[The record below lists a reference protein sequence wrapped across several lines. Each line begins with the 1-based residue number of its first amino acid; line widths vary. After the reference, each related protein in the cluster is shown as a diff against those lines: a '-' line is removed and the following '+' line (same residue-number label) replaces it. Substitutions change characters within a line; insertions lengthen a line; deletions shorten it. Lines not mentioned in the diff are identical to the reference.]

1 MSEPTTSASAS
12 NNTGRRSSSPY
23 SSTTA
28 AATGSGGA
36 PVFPAM
42 KKAKS
47 QGGACSLDGNKNGQ
61 QQITPHV
68 HFGAHSPMIEDDPSD
83 GAMEASPSSAF
94 LDAACLHQEE
104 ESPPICLGRRPR
116 LRILRKSL
124 CMFYWQL
131 CEEAL
136 STPLLKLIYPI
147 DQFLDFVC
155 EAKPTLPSN
164 FEENTWATL
173 KSAISAIFLKQPD
186 PCDLEKLY
194 QAVNDLCLH
203 KMGGTLYQR
212 IEKECEE
219 FICAA
224 LQALVGQ
231 SEDLVVFLS
240 LVEKCWQ
247 DFCDQMLMIRGIAL
261 YLDRTYVKQNPNV
274 RSLWDMGLQ
283 LFRKHLS
290 LASEVEHK
298 TVFGL
303 LKMIESERLGE
314 AVDRTLLSH
323 LLKFFTALGIYP
335 ESFEKPFL
343 ECTSEFYAAEGV
355 KYIQQSDVP
364 DYLKHV
370 EMPTLP
376 GCKYKKAISSYCR
389 KATSERHISAIS
401 DKGFTVLM
409 DGKRIEDLH
418 RMYVLFSR
426 VNALES
432 LRQSLNQYIRRTG
445 QGMVMDEEKDKDMV
459 SCLLEFKANL
469 DRIWEESFLKNE
481 AFSNT
486 IKDAFEYLINL
497 RQNKPAELIAKFVDE
512 KLRAGNK
519 GASEEELEGTL
530 DKVLVLFRFIQGK
543 DVFEAFYKKDL
554 AKRLLLGKSASIDAE
569 KSMITKLK
577 TECGSQFTNKL
588 EGMFK
593 DIELSKEINESFKQS
608 SQART
613 KLPSGIEM
621 SVHVLTTG
629 YWPTYPPMDVRLPHE
644 LNVYQDIFKEF
655 YLSKYS
661 GRRLMW
667 QNSLGHCVLK
677 AEFPKGKKE
686 LAVSL
691 FQTVVLM
698 LFNDAQKLSFQDIKD
713 STGIEDKEL
722 RRTLQS
728 LACGKFRVLNKI
740 PKGRDVEDED
750 TFVFNDQFN
759 APLYRI
765 KVNAIQMKET
775 VEENT
780 STTER
785 VFQDRQY
792 QVDAAIVRI
801 MKTRKMLSHT
811 LLITELF
818 QQNARNKG
826 LYRQFFATLCT
837 LKSVKRSDGLA
848 DSGRGGRG
856 IIVIFIG
863 NERGVEGGGGGF
875 VVGIVIRVEIV
886 IYGFAAFL
894 ETGFARDLDRTPA
907 QRHRC
912 YGYQRRR
919 HRPHLRRSLV
929 CFLTRSSLLS
939 GALGKRIKLLAVK
952 WAGSRR
958 AVWPNEVK
966 QAHYDIS

>member
-1 MSEPTTSASAS
+1 MSLPTK
-12 NNTGRRSSSPY
+12 RSGTAGSSP
-23 SSTTA
+23 S
-28 AATGSGGA
+28 
-36 PVFPAM
+36 PPPPM

-47 QGGACSLDGNKNGQ
+47 LLLRA
-61 QQITPHV
+61 
-68 HFGAHSPMIEDDPSD
+68 PSD
-83 GAMEASPSSAF
+83 DAVLDSSSMP
-94 LDAACLHQEE
+94 LDDDLPNARAANLSRKKATPPQPAKKLLIKLH
-104 ESPPICLGRRPR
+104 
-116 LRILRKSL
+116 K
-124 CMFYWQL
+124 
-131 CEEAL
+131 
-136 STPLLKLIYPI
+136 
-147 DQFLDFVC
+147 
-155 EAKPTLPSN
+155 AKPTLPTN
-164 FEENTWATL
+164 FEEDTWAKL
-173 KSAISAIFLKQPD
+173 KSAICAIFLKQPNS
-186 PCDLEKLY
+186 CDLEKLY
-194 QAVNDLCLH
+194 QAVNDLCLY
-203 KMGGTLYQR
+203 KMGGNLYQR
-212 IEKECEE
+212 IEKECESH
-219 FICAA
+219 ISAA
-224 LQALVGQ
+224 LQSLVGQ
-231 SEDLVVFLS
+231 SPDLVVFLS
-240 LVEKCWQ
+240 LVERCWQ
-247 DFCDQMLMIRGIAL
+247 DLCDQMLMIRGIAL
-261 YLDRTYVKQNPNV
+261 YLDRTYVKQTANV

-290 LASEVEHK
+290 LSPEVEHK
-298 TVFGL
+298 TVTGL
-303 LKMIESERLGE
+303 LRMIESERKGE
-314 AVDRTLLSH
+314 AVDRTLLNH
-323 LLKFFTALGIYP
+323 LLKMFTALGIYA

-355 KYIQQSDVP
+355 KYMQQSDVP

-370 EMPTLP
+370 EIRLQEEHERCLIYLDAST
-376 GCKYKKAISSYCR
+376 R
-389 KATSERHISAIS
+389 KPLIATAEKQLLERHIPAIL
-401 DKGFTVLM
+401 DKGFAMLM
-409 DGKRIEDLH
+409 DGNRIEDLQ
-418 RMYVLFSR
+418 RMYSLFLR

-432 LRQSLNQYIRRTG
+432 LRQAISSYIRRTG
-445 QGMVMDEEKDKDMV
+445 QGIVLDEEKDKDMV
-459 SCLLEFKANL
+459 SSLLEFKASL
-469 DRIWEESFLKNE
+469 DTTWEESFSKNE
-481 AFSNT
+481 AFCNT
-486 IKDAFEYLINL
+486 IKDSFEHLINL
-497 RQNKPAELIAKFVDE
+497 RQNRPAELIAKFLDE

-519 GASEEELEGTL
+519 GTSEEELEGTL

-554 AKRLLLGKSASIDAE
+554 AKRLLLGKTASIDAE
-569 KSMITKLK
+569 KSMISKLK

-698 LFNDAQKLSFQDIKD
+698 LFNDAEKLSFQDIKD

-728 LACGKFRVLNKI
+728 LACGKVRVLQKL
-740 PKGRDVEDED
+740 PKGRDVEDD
-750 TFVFNDQFN
+750 DSFVFNDVFT

-765 KVNAIQMKET
+765 KVNAIQLKET

-801 MKTRKMLSHT
+801 MKTRKVLSHT

-818 QQNARNKG
+818 QQVT
-826 LYRQFFATLCT
+826 TLPFGY
-837 LKSVKRSDGLA
+837 L
-848 DSGRGGRG
+848 
-856 IIVIFIG
+856 IQ
-863 NERGVEGGGGGF
+863 VEY
-875 VVGIVIRVEIV
+875 VNS
-886 IYGFAAFL
+886 
-894 ETGFARDLDRTPA
+894 
-907 QRHRC
+907 H
-912 YGYQRRR
+912 
-919 HRPHLRRSLV
+919 
-929 CFLTRSSLLS
+929 
-939 GALGKRIKLLAVK
+939 
-952 WAGSRR
+952 
-958 AVWPNEVK
+958 
-966 QAHYDIS
+966 

>member
-1 MSEPTTSASAS
+1 MSQPTTSTNPSKRSA
-12 NNTGRRSSSPY
+12 SPY
-23 SSTTA
+23 SSSSSTTTA
-28 AATGSGGA
+28 GAGAAAA
-36 PVFPAM
+36 PIFPAM

-47 QGGACSLDGNKNGQ
+47 QAVACSLDGNKNGQ
-61 QQITPHV
+61 QQIAPHV
-68 HFGAHSPMIEDDPSD
+68 HFAEPPAHSPMIEDDPNDVALETSSPSNAIRAVPCCFWRRSNRQLVSEE
-83 GAMEASPSSAF
+83 GNASPAYEEAS
-94 LDAACLHQEE
+94 
-104 ESPPICLGRRPR
+104 
-116 LRILRKSL
+116 
-124 CMFYWQL
+124 
-131 CEEAL
+131 
-136 STPLLKLIYPI
+136 
-147 DQFLDFVC
+147 
-155 EAKPTLPSN
+155 KPTLPNN

-203 KMGGTLYQR
+203 KMGGSLYQR
-212 IEKECEE
+212 IENECEAY
-219 FICAA
+219 ISAA
-224 LQALVGQ
+224 LQI
-231 SEDLVVFLS
+231 F
-240 LVEKCWQ
+240 
-247 DFCDQMLMIRGIAL
+247 
-261 YLDRTYVKQNPNV
+261 
-274 RSLWDMGLQ
+274 

-314 AVDRTLLSH
+314 AVDRTLLNH
-323 LLKFFTALGIYP
+323 LLKMFTALGIYP

-343 ECTSEFYAAEGV
+343 EGTSEFYAAEGV
-355 KYIQQSDVP
+355 KYMQQADVP

-370 EMPTLP
+370 EVRLQEEHERCLIYLDAST
-376 GCKYKKAISSYCR
+376 R
-389 KATSERHISAIS
+389 KPLVATAERQLLERHISAIL
-401 DKGFTVLM
+401 DKGFMMLM
-409 DGKRIEDLH
+409 DGKRIEDLQ
-418 RMYVLFSR
+418 RMYMLFSR

-432 LRQSLNQYIRRTG
+432 LRQSLSQYIRRTG
-445 QGMVMDEEKDKDMV
+445 QSIVMDEEKDKDMV
-459 SCLLEFKANL
+459 SSLLEFKANL
-469 DRIWEESFLKNE
+469 DRIWEESFYKNE

-486 IKDAFEYLINL
+486 IKDSFEHLINI
-497 RQNKPAELIAKFVDE
+497 RQNRPAELIAKFVDE

-519 GASEEELEGTL
+519 GTSEEELEGTL

-608 SQART
+608 SQARNET
-613 KLPSGIEM
+613 AIWNRDECPCIKQ
-621 SVHVLTTG
+621 TG

-677 AEFPKGKKE
+677 AEFSKGKKE

-698 LFNDAQKLSFQDIKD
+698 LFNDAQKLGFQDIKE

-728 LACGKFRVLNKI
+728 LACGKFRVLQKI
-740 PKGRDVEDED
+740 PKGRDVEDD
-750 TFVFNDQFN
+750 DSFVFNDQFT

-801 MKTRKMLSHT
+801 MKTRKVLSHT

-818 QQNARNKG
+818 QQ
-826 LYRQFFATLCT
+826 
-837 LKSVKRSDGLA
+837 LKFPIKPA
-848 DSGRGGRG
+848 D
-856 IIVIFIG
+856 
-863 NERGVEGGGGGF
+863 
-875 VVGIVIRVEIV
+875 
-886 IYGFAAFL
+886 L
-894 ETGFARDLDRTPA
+894 K
-907 QRHRC
+907 
-912 YGYQRRR
+912 
-919 HRPHLRRSLV
+919 
-929 CFLTRSSLLS
+929 
-939 GALGKRIKLLAVK
+939 KRIESLIDREYLERDKNNPQIYNYLA
-952 WAGSRR
+952 
-958 AVWPNEVK
+958 
-966 QAHYDIS
+966 

>member
-1 MSEPTTSASAS
+1 MSQPNTSTTPATSASAS
-12 NNTGRRSSSPY
+12 ASTSTSTSAVPVKRSSSPH
-23 SSTTA
+23 SSTTPT
-28 AATGSGGA
+28 ATGVGA
-36 PVFPAM
+36 VPVVPAM

-47 QGGACSLDGNKNGQ
+47 QAVACSLDGNKNGQ

-68 HFGAHSPMIEDDPSD
+68 HFAEPPVHSPMMEDDPSD
-83 GAMEASPSSAF
+83 VVMEASPSSTVFGRGVSASGGGVTAN
-94 LDAACLHQEE
+94 LSRKKAT
-104 ESPPICLGRRPR
+104 PPQPT
-116 LRILRKSL
+116 K
-124 CMFYWQL
+124 
-131 CEEAL
+131 
-136 STPLLKLIYPI
+136 KLVIK
-147 DQFLDFVC
+147 LVK
-155 EAKPTLPSN
+155 AKPTLPSN

-173 KSAISAIFLKQPD
+173 KSAINAIFLKQPD

-203 KMGGTLYQR
+203 KMGGSLYQR

-219 FICAA
+219 FISAA
-224 LQALVGQ
+224 LQTLVGQ
-231 SEDLVVFLS
+231 SEDLAVFLS

-261 YLDRTYVKQNPNV
+261 YLDRTYVKQTPNV

-314 AVDRTLLSH
+314 AVDRTLLNH
-323 LLKFFTALGIYP
+323 LLKMFTALGIYA

-343 ECTSEFYAAEGV
+343 EATSEFYAAEGI
-355 KYIQQSDVP
+355 KYMQQSDVP

-370 EMPTLP
+370 E
-376 GCKYKKAISSYCR
+376 CESFCFFFFNIFIR
-389 KATSERHISAIS
+389 
-401 DKGFTVLM
+401 VL
-409 DGKRIEDLH
+409 ILSPEL
-418 RMYVLFSR
+418 YLLFSR

-432 LRQSLNQYIRRTG
+432 LRQSLSQYIRRTG
-445 QGMVMDEEKDKDMV
+445 QGIVMDEEKDKDMV
-459 SCLLEFKANL
+459 SSLLEFKANL
-469 DRIWEESFLKNE
+469 DRIWEESFSKNE
-481 AFSNT
+481 AFGNT
-486 IKDAFEYLINL
+486 IKDAFEHLINI
-497 RQNKPAELIAKFVDE
+497 RQNRPAELIAKFVDE
-512 KLRAGNK
+512 KLRSGNK

-530 DKVLVLFRFIQGK
+530 DRVLVLFRFIQGK

-698 LFNDAQKLSFQDIKD
+698 LFNDAQKLSFQDIKE

-728 LACGKFRVLNKI
+728 LACGKFRVLQKI

-750 TFVFNDQFN
+750 SFMFNDQFT
-759 APLYRI
+759 APLYRL

-801 MKTRKMLSHT
+801 MKTRKVLSHT

-818 QQNARNKG
+818 QQ
-826 LYRQFFATLCT
+826 
-837 LKSVKRSDGLA
+837 LKFPIKPA
-848 DSGRGGRG
+848 D
-856 IIVIFIG
+856 
-863 NERGVEGGGGGF
+863 
-875 VVGIVIRVEIV
+875 
-886 IYGFAAFL
+886 L
-894 ETGFARDLDRTPA
+894 K
-907 QRHRC
+907 
-912 YGYQRRR
+912 
-919 HRPHLRRSLV
+919 
-929 CFLTRSSLLS
+929 
-939 GALGKRIKLLAVK
+939 KRIESLIDREYLERDKNNPQIYNYLA
-952 WAGSRR
+952 
-958 AVWPNEVK
+958 
-966 QAHYDIS
+966 

>member
-1 MSEPTTSASAS
+1 MSQPTT
-12 NNTGRRSSSPY
+12 NPKKRSSFFISTNPS
-23 SSTTA
+23 SSTPT
-28 AATGSGGA
+28 TGSGDVGSGT
-36 PVFPAM
+36 PAYSLM

-47 QGGACSLDGNKNGQ
+47 QAVNGQ
-61 QQITPHV
+61 HV
-68 HFGAHSPMIEDDPSD
+68 HFDNLEDPS
-83 GAMEASPSSAF
+83 GNSAMMEDSNMDAPSRASVGGGVTANLSRKKAT
-94 LDAACLHQEE
+94 
-104 ESPPICLGRRPR
+104 PPQPA
-116 LRILRKSL
+116 K
-124 CMFYWQL
+124 
-131 CEEAL
+131 
-136 STPLLKLIYPI
+136 KLVIK
-147 DQFLDFVC
+147 LVK
-155 EAKPTLPSN
+155 AKPTLPTN

-173 KSAISAIFLKQPD
+173 KSAISAIFLKQRN
-186 PCDLEKLY
+186 PCDLEALY

-203 KMGGTLYQR
+203 KMGGSLYQR
-212 IEKECEE
+212 IEKECESH
-219 FICAA
+219 IAAA
-224 LQALVGQ
+224 LRSLAGQ

-240 LVEKCWQ
+240 LVERRWQ
-247 DFCDQMLMIRGIAL
+247 DFCDKMLMIRGIAL
-261 YLDRTYVKQNPNV
+261 FLDRTYVKQTPNV

-290 LASEVEHK
+290 LASEVEYK

-303 LKMIESERLGE
+303 LQMIESERLGE
-314 AVDRTLLSH
+314 AVERTLLNH
-323 LLKFFTALGIYP
+323 LLKMFTALGIYA

-343 ECTSEFYAAEGV
+343 ERTSEFYAAEGV
-355 KYIQQSDVP
+355 KYMQQSDVP

-370 EMPTLP
+370 EVRLHEEHERCLLYLDAGT
-376 GCKYKKAISSYCR
+376 R
-389 KATSERHISAIS
+389 KPLIATAERQLLERHISAIL
-401 DKGFTVLM
+401 DKGFTLLM
-409 DGKRIEDLH
+409 DGNRIEDLQ
-418 RMYVLFSR
+418 RMYVLFCR

-432 LRQSLNQYIRRTG
+432 LRQALNSYIRRTG
-445 QGMVMDEEKDKDMV
+445 QSIVLDEEKDKDMV
-459 SCLLEFKANL
+459 SSLLEFKASL
-469 DRIWEESFLKNE
+469 DTIWEESFSKNE

-486 IKDAFEYLINL
+486 IKDAFEHLINI
-497 RQNKPAELIAKFVDE
+497 RQNRPAELIAKFLDE

-519 GASEEELEGTL
+519 GTSEEELEGTL

-569 KSMITKLK
+569 KSMISKLK

-613 KLPSGIEM
+613 KLPTGIEM
-621 SVHVLTTG
+621 SVHVLTMG

-691 FQTVVLM
+691 FQTVALM
-698 LFNDAQKLSFQDIKD
+698 LFNDAEKLSFQDIKEA
-713 STGIEDKEL
+713 TGIEDKEL

-728 LACGKFRVLNKI
+728 LACGKVRVLQKI
-740 PKGRDVEDED
+740 PKGRDVEDDD
-750 TFVFNDQFN
+750 TFVFNDQFT

-801 MKTRKMLSHT
+801 MKTRKVLSHT

-818 QQNARNKG
+818 QQ
-826 LYRQFFATLCT
+826 Q
-837 LKSVKRSDGLA
+837 LKFPIKPA
-848 DSGRGGRG
+848 D
-856 IIVIFIG
+856 
-863 NERGVEGGGGGF
+863 
-875 VVGIVIRVEIV
+875 
-886 IYGFAAFL
+886 L
-894 ETGFARDLDRTPA
+894 K
-907 QRHRC
+907 
-912 YGYQRRR
+912 
-919 HRPHLRRSLV
+919 
-929 CFLTRSSLLS
+929 
-939 GALGKRIKLLAVK
+939 KRIESLIDREYLERDKNNPQIYNYLA
-952 WAGSRR
+952 
-958 AVWPNEVK
+958 
-966 QAHYDIS
+966 

>member
-1 MSEPTTSASAS
+1 MNRRALRQAIAFGVPATLPASERSPSLLSSISLLSLPFLPQYDALCLMSHSKRSTCSSGTPPSIMKKPKSQPHAFPTDSKNGVRRIGNDDEGVDSMLIDGVTAESMIIDDDLKAEAANASAIAVGAVGSSRNPTT
-12 NNTGRRSSSPY
+12 GV
-23 SSTTA
+23 A
-28 AATGSGGA
+28 ANLSR
-36 PVFPAM
+36 
-42 KKAKS
+42 KKA
-47 QGGACSLDGNKNGQ
+47 
-61 QQITPHV
+61 TPPQPAKKLV
-68 HFGAHSPMIEDDPSD
+68 I
-83 GAMEASPSSAF
+83 
-94 LDAACLHQEE
+94 
-104 ESPPICLGRRPR
+104 R
-116 LRILRKSL
+116 LVKDK
-124 CMFYWQL
+124 
-131 CEEAL
+131 
-136 STPLLKLIYPI
+136 PKLP
-147 DQFLDFVC
+147 
-155 EAKPTLPSN
+155 AN
-164 FEENTWATL
+164 FEENTWGTL
-173 KSAISAIFLKQPD
+173 KSAITAIFLKRPD
-186 PCDLEKLY
+186 PCDSEKLY
-194 QAVNDLCLH
+194 QAVSDLCLH
-203 KMGGTLYQR
+203 KMGGNLYKR
-212 IEKECEE
+212 IQQECESY
-219 FICAA
+219 ISAA
-224 LQALVGQ
+224 LQSLVGQ
-231 SEDLVVFLS
+231 SPDLVVFLS

-247 DFCDQMLMIRGIAL
+247 DFCNQMLMIRGIAL
-261 YLDRTYVKQNPNV
+261 YLDRTYVKQTPSV

-290 LASEVEHK
+290 SAPEVEHK
-298 TVFGL
+298 TVTGL
-303 LKMIESERLGE
+303 LRLIAKERLGE
-314 AVDRTLLSH
+314 AIDRTLVNH
-323 LLKFFTALGIYP
+323 LLKMFTALGTYS

-343 ECTSEFYAAEGV
+343 EFTSEFYASEGV
-355 KYIQQSDVP
+355 KYMQQSDVP

-370 EMPTLP
+370 ESRLHEEHERCLLYLDPST
-376 GCKYKKAISSYCR
+376 R
-389 KATSERHISAIS
+389 KPLVAAAERQLLERHISAIL
-401 DKGFTVLM
+401 DKGFTLLM
-409 DGKRIEDLH
+409 NGNRIEDIQ

-432 LRQSLNQYIRRTG
+432 LRQALTSYIRGTG
-445 QGMVMDEEKDKDMV
+445 QGMVMDEEKDKDLV
-459 SCLLEFKANL
+459 PCLLDFKASL
-469 DRIWEESFLKNE
+469 DRIWEESFSRNE

-486 IKDAFEYLINL
+486 IKDAFEHLINL
-497 RQNKPAELIAKFVDE
+497 RQNRPAELIAKFLDE

-519 GASEEELEGTL
+519 GTSEEELEGIL
-530 DKVLVLFRFIQGK
+530 DKVLGK

-569 KSMITKLK
+569 KSMISKLK

-655 YLSKYS
+655 YLSKHS

-713 STGIEDKEL
+713 STCIEDKEL

-728 LACGKFRVLNKI
+728 LACGKVRVLQKPNVVSLNCHHGSSKDKKLWLDFDAVCPTTLLVPTKLGI
-740 PKGRDVEDED
+740 GHKRRNSHWQYMLACYIFVVVLSLSSSKHDADDGFPKGREVDDED
-750 TFVFNDQFN
+750 SFLFNEEFS

-775 VEENT
+775 VEENA

-801 MKTRKMLSHT
+801 MKTRKVLSHT

-818 QQNARNKG
+818 QQLKFPIKPADLKKRIESLIDREYLERDKSNPQSARDG
-826 LYRQFFATLCT
+826 
-837 LKSVKRSDGLA
+837 SVKDK
-848 DSGRGGRG
+848 
-856 IIVIFIG
+856 
-863 NERGVEGGGGGF
+863 
-875 VVGIVIRVEIV
+875 
-886 IYGFAAFL
+886 
-894 ETGFARDLDRTPA
+894 P
-907 QRHRC
+907 
-912 YGYQRRR
+912 
-919 HRPHLRRSLV
+919 
-929 CFLTRSSLLS
+929 
-939 GALGKRIKLLAVK
+939 K
-952 WAGSRR
+952 
-958 AVWPNEVK
+958 K
-966 QAHYDIS
+966 QS

>member
-1 MSEPTTSASAS
+1 MSLPNKRTAS
-12 NNTGRRSSSPY
+12 NNNSNNYSP
-23 SSTTA
+23 S
-28 AATGSGGA
+28 
-36 PVFPAM
+36 AM

-47 QGGACSLDGNKNGQ
+47 QAVACSVDTANKNGL
-61 QQITPHV
+61 HHDNDAV
-68 HFGAHSPMIEDDPSD
+68 FDPS
-83 GAMEASPSSAF
+83 SIS
-94 LDAACLHQEE
+94 LDDDLKPDEPRQQAAANLSRKKAQ
-104 ESPPICLGRRPR
+104 PPQPAKKLVI
-116 LRILRKSL
+116 K
-124 CMFYWQL
+124 
-131 CEEAL
+131 
-136 STPLLKLIYPI
+136 LLK
-147 DQFLDFVC
+147 
-155 EAKPTLPSN
+155 AKPTLPTN
-164 FEENTWATL
+164 FEEDTWAKL
-173 KSAISAIFLKQPD
+173 KLAIKAIFLKQPTS
-186 PCDLEKLY
+186 CDLEKLY

-203 KMGGTLYQR
+203 KMGGNLYQR

-219 FICAA
+219 HISAA
-224 LQALVGQ
+224 IRSLVGQ
-231 SEDLVVFLS
+231 SPDLVVFLS
-240 LVEKCWQ
+240 LVERCWQ
-247 DFCDQMLMIRGIAL
+247 DLCDQMLMIRGIAL
-261 YLDRTYVKQNPNV
+261 YLDRTYVKQTPNV

-283 LFRKHLS
+283 LFRKYLS
-290 LASEVEHK
+290 SYSEVEHK
-298 TVFGL
+298 TVTGL
-303 LKMIESERLGE
+303 LRMIERERLGE
-314 AVDRTLLSH
+314 AVDRTLLNH
-323 LLKFFTALGIYP
+323 LLKMFTALGIYS

-343 ECTSEFYAAEGV
+343 ECTSEFYAAEGM
-355 KYIQQSDVP
+355 KYMQQSDVP

-370 EMPTLP
+370 E
-376 GCKYKKAISSYCR
+376 
-389 KATSERHISAIS
+389 
-401 DKGFTVLM
+401 GFTMLM
-409 DGKRIEDLH
+409 DGHRTEDLQ
-418 RMYVLFSR
+418 RMYSLFSR

-432 LRQSLNQYIRRTG
+432 LRQALAMYIRRTG
-445 QGMVMDEEKDKDMV
+445 HGIVMDEEKDKDMV
-459 SCLLEFKANL
+459 SSLLEFKASL
-469 DRIWEESFLKNE
+469 DTIWEQSFSKNE
-481 AFSNT
+481 AFCNT

-497 RQNKPAELIAKFVDE
+497 RQNRPAELIAKFLDE

-519 GASEEELEGTL
+519 GTSEEELEGTL

-569 KSMITKLK
+569 KSMISKLK

-713 STGIEDKEL
+713 ATGIEDKEL

-728 LACGKFRVLNKI
+728 LACGKL
-740 PKGRDVEDED
+740 PKGRDVEDD
-750 TFVFNDQFN
+750 DSFVFNEGFT

-801 MKTRKMLSHT
+801 MKTRKVLSHT

-818 QQNARNKG
+818 QQ
-826 LYRQFFATLCT
+826 
-837 LKSVKRSDGLA
+837 LKFPIKPA
-848 DSGRGGRG
+848 D
-856 IIVIFIG
+856 
-863 NERGVEGGGGGF
+863 
-875 VVGIVIRVEIV
+875 
-886 IYGFAAFL
+886 L
-894 ETGFARDLDRTPA
+894 K
-907 QRHRC
+907 
-912 YGYQRRR
+912 
-919 HRPHLRRSLV
+919 
-929 CFLTRSSLLS
+929 
-939 GALGKRIKLLAVK
+939 KRIESLIDREYLERDKNNPQIYNYLA
-952 WAGSRR
+952 
-958 AVWPNEVK
+958 
-966 QAHYDIS
+966 